1 MKQGWLAVLLAGALA
16 GCSSGGYDS
25 EMADNFIKSC
35 TARGTSS
42 KAYCRC
48 TLDVFQ
54 RRHSQS
60 EFQSMEAVMTSTG
73 VMPDAFAQTLF
84 ISMKECKR

>member
-1 MKQGWLAVLLAGALA
+1 MNRGWLAVLLTVVLA
-16 GCSSGGYDS
+16 GCSGGGYDS
-25 EMADNFIKSC
+25 EISENFIKSC

-42 KAYCRC
+42 KAYCSC
-48 TLDVFQ
+48 MLDVFQ

-60 EFQSMEAVMTSTG
+60 EFQTMESVMTSTG

-84 ISMKECKR
+84 TAMEECKR

>member
-1 MKQGWLAVLLAGALA
+1 MKRGWLAVLLVGALVT
-16 GCSSGGYDS
+16 CSGGSYDS
-25 EMADNFIKSC
+25 EVAGNFIQSC

-42 KAYCRC
+42 KAYCNC

-60 EFQSMEAVMTSTG
+60 EFQAMEVKLMSTG
-73 VMPDAFAQTLF
+73 VMPKAMADTLVVA
-84 ISMKECKR
+84 MKECKR